1 MKSIANVIR
10 NFYLTFKCIL
20 GGLRK
25 KKADPNLEGNDPNLL
40 GTDDRKATS
49 DVTNMVE
56 AISQMA
62 LDLLGRDD
70 APPPSQQ
77 QQQQQPDSIR
87 PRTPVPPHPPQ
98 QQQQQQQQTQQ
109 VVVQIH
115 RDGDQDPANIV

>member
-1 MKSIANVIR
+1 MQTSFKI
-10 NFYLTFKCIL
+10 FYLTFKCIL

-25 KKADPNLEGNDPNLL
+25 KKADPNLLEGNDPNCL
-40 GTDDRKATS
+40 GADDRQATS

-87 PRTPVPPHPPQ
+87 PRTPVPPPP
-98 QQQQQQQQTQQ
+98 QQQQQQTQQ

-115 RDGDQDPANIV
+115 RDGDQDPANVV

>member
-1 MKSIANVIR
+1 MEA
-10 NFYLTFKCIL
+10 
-20 GGLRK
+20 
-25 KKADPNLEGNDPNLL
+25 NDPNLL
-40 GTDDRKATS
+40 GADDRQATS
-49 DVTNMVE
+49 DVTNMVQ

-70 APPPSQQ
+70 APPSQQ

-87 PRTPVPPHPPQ
+87 PRTSVPPPPP

>member
-1 MKSIANVIR
+1 M
-10 NFYLTFKCIL
+10 
-20 GGLRK
+20 RK
-25 KKADPNLEGNDPNLL
+25 KKADRYLKGNDPNLL

-49 DVTNMVE
+49 DVTNMVQ

-87 PRTPVPPHPPQ
+87 PRTPVPPP
-98 QQQQQQQQTQQ
+98 QQQQQQQTQQ
-109 VVVQIH
+109 VVVEIH
-115 RDGDQDPANIV
+115 RAGDQDPANIV

>member
-1 MKSIANVIR
+1 M
-10 NFYLTFKCIL
+10 
-20 GGLRK
+20 RK
-25 KKADPNLEGNDPNLL
+25 KKADPNSEGNDPNLL

-62 LDLLGRDD
+62 LNLLGRDD
-70 APPPSQQ
+70 APPSQ
-77 QQQQQPDSIR
+77 QQQQQPDSVR
-87 PRTPVPPHPPQ
+87 PRTPVPAPPP

-115 RDGDQDPANIV
+115 RDGEQDPANIV

>member
-1 MKSIANVIR
+1 MQTSFEI
-10 NFYLTFKCIL
+10 FYLTFKCIL

-25 KKADPNLEGNDPNLL
+25 KKADPNLLGTDPNLL

-62 LDLLGRDD
+62 LNLLGRDD
-70 APPPSQQ
+70 APPPSQ

-87 PRTPVPPHPPQ
+87 PRTPVPPPPPQ

-115 RDGDQDPANIV
+115 RDGEQDPANIV

>member
-1 MKSIANVIR
+1 MQTSFEI
-10 NFYLTFKCIL
+10 FYLTFKCIL
-20 GGLRK
+20 GGLQK
-25 KKADPNLEGNDPNLL
+25 NKADPNLEGNDPNCL
-40 GTDDRKATS
+40 GADDRQATS

-87 PRTPVPPHPPQ
+87 PRTPVPPP
-98 QQQQQQQQTQQ
+98 QQQQQQTQQ
-109 VVVQIH
+109 VVVEIH
-115 RDGDQDPANIV
+115 RAGDQDPANIV

>member
-1 MKSIANVIR
+1 MQTSFEI
-10 NFYLTFKCIL
+10 FYLTFKCIL
-20 GGLRK
+20 GGLQK
-25 KKADPNLEGNDPNLL
+25 KKADPNFVGNNPNLL

-62 LDLLGRDD
+62 LNLLGRDD

-77 QQQQQPDSIR
+77 QQQQPESIR
-87 PRTPVPPHPPQ
+87 PRTPVPAPPP

-109 VVVQIH
+109 VVVEIH
-115 RDGDQDPANIV
+115 RDGKQDPANIV

>member
-1 MKSIANVIR
+1 MQTSFEI
-10 NFYLTFKCIL
+10 FYLTFKCIL

-25 KKADPNLEGNDPNLL
+25 KKADPNLLGTDPNLL

-62 LDLLGRDD
+62 LNLLGRDD
-70 APPPSQQ
+70 APPPSQ

-87 PRTPVPPHPPQ
+87 PRTPVPPPP
-98 QQQQQQQQTQQ
+98 QQQQQTQQ

-115 RDGDQDPANIV
+115 RDGDQDPANVV

>member
-1 MKSIANVIR
+1 MQTSFEI
-10 NFYLTFKCIL
+10 FYLTFKCIL

-40 GTDDRKATS
+40 GVDDRQAAS
-49 DVTNMVE
+49 DVTNLVKT
-56 AISQMA
+56 ISQMA

-70 APPPSQQ
+70 APPPCQQ

-87 PRTPVPPHPPQ
+87 PRTPVPPPPPQ

-115 RDGDQDPANIV
+115 RDGEQDPANIV

>member
-1 MKSIANVIR
+1 M
-10 NFYLTFKCIL
+10 
-20 GGLRK
+20 RK

-40 GTDDRKATS
+40 GVDDRQAAS
-49 DVTNMVE
+49 DVTNLVKT
-56 AISQMA
+56 ISQMA

-70 APPPSQQ
+70 APPSQ

-87 PRTPVPPHPPQ
+87 PRTPVPPPPP
-98 QQQQQQQQTQQ
+98 QQQQQQQTQQ

>member
-1 MKSIANVIR
+1 MQTSFEI
-10 NFYLTFKCIL
+10 FYLTFKCIL

-25 KKADPNLEGNDPNLL
+25 NKADPNLKGNDPNLL
-40 GTDDRKATS
+40 GVDDRQAAS
-49 DVTNMVE
+49 DVTNLVKT
-56 AISQMA
+56 ISQMA

-87 PRTPVPPHPPQ
+87 PRTPLPPP
-98 QQQQQQQQTQQ
+98 QQQQQQQTQQ

>member
-1 MKSIANVIR
+1 LQTSFEI
-10 NFYLTFKCIL
+10 FYLTFKCIL

-40 GTDDRKATS
+40 GVDDRQAAS
-49 DVTNMVE
+49 DVTNLVKT
-56 AISQMA
+56 ISQMA

-77 QQQQQPDSIR
+77 QQQQPDSIR
-87 PRTPVPPHPPQ
+87 PRTPVPAPPP
-98 QQQQQQQQTQQ
+98 QQQQQQTQQ

>member
-25 KKADPNLEGNDPNLL
+25 KKADPNLEGNDPNCL
-40 GTDDRKATS
+40 GADDRQATS

-87 PRTPVPPHPPQ
+87 PRTPVPPPPP
-98 QQQQQQQQTQQ
+98 QQQQQQQTQQ